1 VRLTV
6 DPHPLL
12 ADLLC
17 RIRDVNTP
25 ASSFAAL
32 VDRAATI
39 LLVRA
44 TADIPVVP
52 VDLRTPLA
60 EARGER
66 LAQDPLLV
74 PILRAGLGMLAAA
87 NRMLPESAVAFVGLR
102 RDERTAEPSWYLD
115 ALPDSLADTPVLILE
130 PMIATGGTLGDVITR
145 ISELGA
151 PTVTVLSLICAPEGI
166 EALRRS
172 TAGLACEV
180 HVIVAASDPGL
191 DSNNFISPGL
201 GDAGDRLFGAG

>member
-1 VRLTV
+1 M
-6 DPHPLL
+6 
-12 ADLLC
+12 
-17 RIRDVNTP
+17 NTP

>member
-1 VRLTV
+1 M
-6 DPHPLL
+6 